1 MNHKQ
6 FPTLGIVLVLVIL
19 LATACA
25 SLATPKNLTFTF
37 STDEKCTMKGPKTI
51 PAGVNSIDMV
61 GNIQGHG
68 KIGLAILTLNEGKT
82 FKDLQDWTST
92 DQPSWTTL
100 IDFLEVPSDN
110 SLYTKTFTV
119 DKGPIYFVCFSEIPG
134 TLLNSVGP
142 VEVNP

>member
-1 MNHKQ
+1 MNQKR
-6 FPTLGIVLVLVIL
+6 FSNLGIVFVLIIL
-19 LATACA
+19 FATACG
-25 SLATPKNLTFTF
+25 SLATPKNITVTY
-37 STDEKCTMKGPKTI
+37 STDDKCTMKGPKTI

-68 KIGLAILTLNEGKT
+68 KIGLAILTLHEGKT

-100 IDFLEVPSDN
+100 IDFLEAPSDN
-110 SLYTKTFTV
+110 SLYTKTFKV
-119 DKGPIYFVCFSEIPG
+119 DKGPIYFACFSEIPG